1 MPHASLAL
9 AWQRLPLW
17 LRIRLVHGSV
27 GSVHRLRCAA
37 DAITRSQSPAAFTA
51 SATGPAGRDDLLR
64 TGRELLLAAWEDD
77 PCNGQLAGQVLL
89 LHQRL
94 PWLHPALTDLLAAV
108 HGAWR
113 RPADLARYERLAAQA
128 DWVRLQRHVDDE
140 RQREPDNLFWVQ
152 QAVAVGE
159 LSGDLDWLDGHL
171 HRATARLA
179 PPPSSDASQ
188 PGTSPLAPLFA
199 HLHGCLA
206 TNRASACAGLADGGA
221 TAARHHDVALA
232 HFRDAALAV
241 SGLPASGL
249 PASGLIPSGL
259 PASNR
264 PSSAAP
270 CSGFWLAPVEHAA
283 HCLVRLGDAPA
294 ALPLWDA
301 VLTARPWH
309 VNLALRAHDVWR
321 GVDTPEAAPA
331 GSTAVLL
338 YSWNKAQELDT
349 ALTHL
354 APGLADVARIALLD
368 NGSTDG
374 TGGIGGTG
382 DVVRAWAERFGADR
396 CTAVHLP
403 VNVGAAAARNWLMRL
418 PEVVACDFAAY
429 LDDDVA
435 VPADWLRRL
444 AGAVRRQP
452 DAAAWGGRT
461 LDWHAPYVVQSA
473 DLHLTAHFR
482 APEGTPPDLA
492 AFADDTPPPSGND
505 TGSDAG
511 DMPADRVG
519 DRVGDRAGAPQR
531 DVLSPEV
538 AFSPARAHAL
548 PFSVSDLHA
557 QVTDMG
563 RFDYLRPCISV
574 TGCCHLFRT
583 AELLEDGGFSLSL
596 SPSQYDDLEH
606 DLRRARAGRL
616 ACYTGFLPV
625 RHMKRSG
632 KAVRMG
638 AAQFGN
644 GLGNRY
650 KLSGMFDA
658 AEVLAMRR
666 REFEAL
672 ERDLLRKLAA
682 LGTRTAS

>member
-37 DAITRSQSPAAFTA
+37 DAITRSQSPAASPADT
-51 SATGPAGRDDLLR
+51 TGPHGREDLLR

-94 PWLHPALTDLLAAV
+94 PWLHPALAALLAAV

-128 DWVRLQRHVDDE
+128 DWVRLQRHVDAE
-140 RQREPDNLFWVQ
+140 SQREPDNLFWVQ

-171 HRATARLA
+171 HRAAARLA
-179 PPPSSDASQ
+179 PSGGSGLP
-188 PGTSPLAPLFA
+188 PLAPLFD
-199 HLHGCLA
+199 HLHGGLA
-206 TNRASACAGLADGGA
+206 TNRASSCVGLADGGA
-221 TAARHHDVALA
+221 TAARHHDAALA
-232 HFRDAALAV
+232 HFRAAALAV
-241 SGLPASGL
+241 SGLPASGQ
-249 PASGLIPSGL
+249 PASSATPGSG
-259 PASNR
+259 
-264 PSSAAP
+264 
-270 CSGFWLAPVEHAA
+270 CWLAPVEHAA
-283 HCLVRLGDAPA
+283 HCLVRLGDVPA
-294 ALPLWDA
+294 ALPLWNA
-301 VLTARPWH
+301 VLAARPWH

-349 ALTHL
+349 ALAHL
-354 APGLADVARIALLD
+354 APGLPDVARIALLD
-368 NGSTDG
+368 NGSTDC
-374 TGGIGGTG
+374 TG
-382 DVVRAWAERFGADR
+382 DVVRAWADRFGADR

-418 PEVVACDFAAY
+418 PEVATCDFAAY
-429 LDDDVA
+429 LDDDAA
-435 VPADWLRRL
+435 VPPDWLRRL

-461 LDWHAPYVVQSA
+461 LDWHAPYMIQSA

-482 APEGTPPDLA
+482 APEGTPPHLA
-492 AFADDTPPPSGND
+492 AFADDTPPPPDSA
-505 TGSDAG
+505 TGE
-511 DMPADRVG
+511 
-519 DRVGDRAGAPQR
+519 PQR
-531 DVLSPEV
+531 DTLSPEV

-574 TGCCHLFRT
+574 TGCCHMFRT
-583 AELLEDGGFSLSL
+583 TELLEGGGFSLSL

-658 AEVLAMRR
+658 AEVLTMRR

-682 LGTRTAS
+682 LGARKAP

>member
-1 MPHASLAL
+1 MPILRAGPARLATDRDDAMPHASLAI

-17 LRIRLVHGSV
+17 LRIRLAHGSV

-37 DAITRSQSPAAFTA
+37 DAIARSQSPSA
-51 SATGPAGRDDLLR
+51 SPDARVEKDTLLR

-77 PCNGQLAGQVLL
+77 PCNGQLAGQALL
-89 LHQRL
+89 LHQRM
-94 PWLHPALTDLLAAV
+94 PWLHPALAVLLDAV
-108 HGAWR
+108 QGAWR

-128 DWVRLQRHVDDE
+128 DWVRLQRHVDAE
-140 RQREPDNLFWVQ
+140 REGDPDNLFWVQ

-159 LSGDLDWLDGHL
+159 LAGDLDWLADHL
-171 HRATARLA
+171 ARAEARLA
-179 PPPSSDASQ
+179 PPSGNAS
-188 PGTSPLAPLFA
+188 PIAPLFA
-199 HLHGCLA
+199 HLSGCLEA
-206 TNRASACAGLADGGA
+206 NRAAGADES
-221 TAARHHDVALA
+221 TAASRHA
-232 HFRDAALAV
+232 AALARFRTAAHAV
-241 SGLPASGL
+241 SGMPHGDVT
-249 PASGLIPSGL
+249 PGPG
-259 PASNR
+259 
-264 PSSAAP
+264 
-270 CSGFWLAPVEHAA
+270 CWLAPLEHAA
-283 HCLVRLGDAPA
+283 HCLARLGDVVA

-301 VLTARPWH
+301 VLAARPWH
-309 VNLALRAHDVWR
+309 ANLALRAHDAWR
-321 GVDTPEAAPA
+321 GADAPEAAPA

-338 YSWNKAQELDT
+338 YSWNKAAELDT

-354 APGLADVARIALLD
+354 APSLPDMARIALLD

-374 TGGIGGTG
+374 TG
-382 DVVRAWAERFGADR
+382 DVVRAWADRFGADR

-418 PEVVACDFAAY
+418 PEVAVCDFAAY
-429 LDDDVA
+429 LDDDAA
-435 VPADWLRRL
+435 VPPDWLRRL

-452 DAAAWGGRT
+452 DASAWGGRT

-482 APEGTPPDLA
+482 APEGTPADLA
-492 AFADDTPPPSGND
+492 PFADDTPPTPDGE
-505 TGSDAG
+505 TGHPRPDA
-511 DMPADRVG
+511 
-519 DRVGDRAGAPQR
+519 
-531 DVLSPEV
+531 LSPDV

-583 AELLEDGGFSLSL
+583 AELLAAGGFALPL

-606 DLRRARAGRL
+606 DLRQARAGRM

-632 KAVRMG
+632 KAVRLG

-658 AEVLAMRR
+658 AEILAMRR

-682 LGTRTAS
+682 LSARTGS

>member
-17 LRIRLVHGSV
+17 LRIRLAHGSV

-37 DAITRSQSPAAFTA
+37 DAIARSQSPATPPD
-51 SATGPAGRDDLLR
+51 GLAGRDALLR

-89 LHQRL
+89 LDQRMS
-94 PWLHPALTDLLAAV
+94 WLHPALAALLAAV

-128 DWVRLQRHVDDE
+128 DWVRLQRHVDAE
-140 RQREPDNLFWVQ
+140 RERDPANLFWVH

-159 LSGDLDWLDGHL
+159 LSGDLDWLGDHL
-171 HRATARLA
+171 SRAEAVLARAAVTGAA
-179 PPPSSDASQ
+179 P
-188 PGTSPLAPLFA
+188 PLAPLFA
-199 HLHGCLA
+199 HLSGCLA
-206 TNRASACAGLADGGA
+206 ANRASGGDEA
-221 TAARHHDVALA
+221 TAARHHGTALA
-232 HFRDAALAV
+232 RFRAAARAV
-241 SGLPASGL
+241 SGLPGSGAT
-249 PASGLIPSGL
+249 PGSG
-259 PASNR
+259 
-264 PSSAAP
+264 
-270 CSGFWLAPVEHAA
+270 CWLAPVEHAG
-283 HCLVRLGDAPA
+283 HCLARLGDAPA

-301 VLTARPWH
+301 VLAARPWH
-309 VNLALRAHDVWR
+309 VNLALRAHDAWR
-321 GVDTPEAAPA
+321 GVDAPEAAPA

-338 YSWNKAQELDT
+338 YSWNKAAELDT
-349 ALTHL
+349 ALAHL
-354 APGLADVARIALLD
+354 APGLPDVARIVLLD

-374 TGGIGGTG
+374 TGGTGGTGSTG
-382 DVVRAWAERFGADR
+382 DVVRAWADRFGADR

-418 PEVVACDFAAY
+418 PEVAACDFAAY
-429 LDDDVA
+429 LDDDAA
-435 VPADWLRRL
+435 VPPDWLRRL

-452 DAAAWGGRT
+452 DASAWGGRT
-461 LDWHAPYVVQSA
+461 LDWHAPYMVQSA

-492 AFADDTPPPSGND
+492 AFADDTPPPAGN
-505 TGSDAG
+505 
-511 DMPADRVG
+511 P
-519 DRVGDRAGAPQR
+519 AGAAGGPQR

-538 AFSPARAHAL
+538 AFAASRAHAL

-583 AELLEDGGFSLSL
+583 AELLAAGGFSLSL

-606 DLRRARAGRL
+606 DLRRARDGRM

-658 AEVLAMRR
+658 AEILAMRR

-682 LGTRTAS
+682 LGTRTGS